1 MTGPLRSVGDT
12 YAAAPTFTTSDVGE
26 QRDLGVEGLPSSGGA
41 ATTNSTKAP
50 TFSDIFGN
58 LVLDASTRSH
68 DAAAKADLLAR
79 GATDD
84 LHGTLIAAKEAEISV
99 KLVGSIR
106 NKLIDAFQEL
116 WRTNV

>member
-1 MTGPLRSVGDT
+1 MSAIRGIDGFGVRAEGLASPELREPALG
-12 YAAAPTFTTSDVGE
+12 
-26 QRDLGVEGLPSSGGA
+26 GVEGSGTPDLEPGGA
-41 ATTNSTKAP
+41 TAAP
-50 TFSDIFGN
+50 SFSDVLGN
-58 LVLDASTRSH
+58 LVLHASTASR
-68 DAAAKADLLAR
+68 DAAEKADLLAR

-84 LHGTLIAAKEAEISV
+84 LHGTMIAAKEAEISV